1 VPGESIQSIAIV
13 SGVLS
18 LGYVVLGAAI
28 ARRYDGIGVGSLS
41 LFAVVWGAHFLLSST
56 GVFLLAQEG
65 ATAFADF
72 GVVSVP
78 RTTELFFLT
87 TTPLFGLLTVV
98 AIFGWLWFV
107 LTYTTPMD
115 RRDEFTIVAIAV
127 VVFLF
132 AFGNGLVGVASYYGY
147 LDISPGLENE
157 IHRVGAIIE
166 ILATGTG
173 IGIGVALLYRSTL
186 GNRPLRRS
194 SVGAL
199 TAAVVFPYL
208 VKYASQLG
216 YIVPFR
222 QIETLRATSL
232 AIGLIGLWAAVER
245 YRIFDQ
251 LPASQRVGRE
261 TAFEDSETPILVLDN
276 HLNVSDFNAA
286 AESILEAPTDAIIG
300 HSPSDLLPTNVNIDA
315 LLSPGRHIID
325 FEGRDLIVEATTTST
340 TGDHGR
346 EIGRTIVFS
355 DITEERRRQQ
365 RIQVLNRILRHNL
378 RNDLNVARGYVQ
390 MLASDVDGEG
400 DRASIVIDELD
411 GLLAIAEKARQ
422 IEEVVEVEPT
432 RSEPINLSTIVEEA
446 IDAVEH
452 DGASAVE
459 TSIRADIAV
468 TVSPTVLRF
477 VVTELVDN
485 ALRHNDDPT
494 VTVQWDDREGALV
507 VTDSGSGI
515 SDHEIEV
522 FERGHETALQ
532 HGSGLGLWLV
542 KWGVDRFGGSVR
554 FDVDDSG
561 SRVTFS
567 IPPELVVPTD
577 TDGSDGDTGV

>member
-1 VPGESIQSIAIV
+1 VVGESVQSIAIV

-18 LGYVVLGAAI
+18 LGYVVFGATI
-28 ARRYDGIGVGSLS
+28 ARRYDGIGVRSLS
-41 LFAVVWGAHFLLSST
+41 LFAVVWGAHFLLSAI
-56 GVFLLAQEG
+56 GVFLLAQAG

-72 GVVSVP
+72 AVISVP
-78 RTTELFFLT
+78 KTTELFFLT

-115 RRDEFTIVAIAV
+115 RRDELTIVALAAA
-127 VVFLF
+127 VFLF
-132 AFGNGLVGVASYYGY
+132 ALGNGLIGVASFYGY
-147 LDISPGLENE
+147 LDISPTLENE

-186 GNRPLRRS
+186 GNRPLRRW

-261 TAFEDSETPILVLDN
+261 TAFEDSETPIVVLDN
-276 HLNVSDFNAA
+276 HLNLSDFNAA
-286 AESILEAPTDAIIG
+286 AESMLEVPTDTIVG
-300 HSPSDLLPTNVNIDA
+300 QPLSNLLPNHVDVDA

-390 MLASDVDGEG
+390 MLASDADGED

-422 IEEVVEVEPT
+422 IEDVVEVEPT
-432 RSEPINLSTIVEEA
+432 RSEAVDLSELVAEA
-446 IDAVEH
+446 IDAVDH
-452 DGASAVE
+452 DGAPGVE
-459 TSIRADIAV
+459 TSIPEDLAV

-477 VVTELVDN
+477 VLAELVDN
-485 ALRHNDDPT
+485 ALRHNDDPD
-494 VTVQWDDREGALV
+494 VTVQWDDDESALV
-507 VTDSGSGI
+507 VADTGSGI

-522 FERGHETALQ
+522 FERGQETALQ

-554 FDVDDSG
+554 FDVDDTG
-561 SRVTFS
+561 SSVIVH
-567 IPPELVVPTD
+567 IPPDLLGTSKEPIE
-577 TDGSDGDTGV
+577 